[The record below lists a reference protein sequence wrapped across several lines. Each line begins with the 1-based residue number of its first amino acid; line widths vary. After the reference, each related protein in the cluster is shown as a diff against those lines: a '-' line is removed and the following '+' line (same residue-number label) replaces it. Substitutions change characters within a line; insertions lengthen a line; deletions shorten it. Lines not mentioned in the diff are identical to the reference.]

1 MRLVVATLLALVT
14 GVAHAQAPDVVTPD
28 GGGGPPPEGTT
39 RNADER
45 VIVMGQPLAFVPFE
59 LPATFICDDLSVLSV
74 VDEGNFLRL
83 TGLKPGATACS
94 VSSLRA
100 PGRRFVY
107 RFIVV
112 P

>member
-1 MRLVVATLLALVT
+1 MRLVVATLLALLAA
-14 GVAHAQAPDVVTPD
+14 GARAQAPDAGV
-28 GGGGPPPEGTT
+28 PEGTT

-59 LPATFICDDLSVLSV
+59 LPVHVICDDLSVVSV
-74 VDEGNFLRL
+74 VDEGTFLRL

-94 VSSLRA
+94 VSSLRT

-107 RFIVV
+107 RFVVV